1 MAQNQFDQERAHFFD
16 NLAEKWD
23 ETGSAPSGDSIENFL
38 RKVMVVSGEIVL
50 DVGTGTGFLVPYIM
64 QYGPKEIVAVDL
76 SEKMLQRLATK
87 YQNSYGAK
95 LKVSCQ
101 DVHCLT
107 FAHDTID
114 VAICNS
120 VFPHFHDKPKVLSEV
135 YRVLKSGGRMAI
147 HHFAG
152 REKIN
157 SFHSTSANPFIRE
170 DFLEDG
176 VALAVLAKE
185 VGFTVTEMIDNDEEY
200 FLLAIKKS

>member
-1 MAQNQFDQERAHFFD
+1 MYQLFDQARALFFD

-23 ETGSAPSGDSIENFL
+23 EMSPAPSADAIEKFL
-38 RKVMVVSGEIVL
+38 QKAGIVPGEVVL
-50 DVGTGTGFLVPYIM
+50 DVGTGTGLLIPHIM
-64 QYGPKEIVAVDL
+64 EYAPGKIVAVDL
-76 SEKMLQRLATK
+76 SEKMLLRLAAK
-87 YQNSYGAK
+87 YQIVYRDK
-95 LKVSCQ
+95 LKISRQ

-107 FAHDTID
+107 FDRDTID

-120 VFPHFHDKPKVLSEV
+120 VFPHFQDKPKALSEV

-157 SFHSTSANPFIRE
+157 SFHSASANPSIRE

-176 VALAVLAKE
+176 VTLAVLAKE
-185 VGFTVTEMIDNDEEY
+185 AGFSVMEMIDNDAEY
-200 FLLAIKKS
+200 YLLAIKKS